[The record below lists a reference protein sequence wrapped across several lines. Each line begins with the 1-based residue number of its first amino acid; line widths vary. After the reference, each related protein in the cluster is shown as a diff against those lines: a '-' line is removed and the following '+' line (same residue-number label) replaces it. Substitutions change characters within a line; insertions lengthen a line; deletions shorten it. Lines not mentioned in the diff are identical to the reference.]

1 MAYNNKNRKL
11 KAEETKQKIYK
22 SAEKLFSDNDYTKVS
37 VDEIVKEAGVAK
49 GSFYVHFASK
59 DDLIAKLITDI
70 VKKVDSSYRAF
81 LDQFPDDA
89 SAETILLAFVGAIAD
104 ELNDVIGCSKM
115 KALYKA
121 QIAKDV
127 DTNSV
132 NSYSREIYQMFNQII
147 LKGIKNGEFKKDFP
161 SEMLARSF
169 MIAFRGLT
177 YEWCIR
183 YPDFDL
189 KNQAIGLFEVLL
201 SGIKTGK

>member
-1 MAYNNKNRKL
+1 MAYNNENRKL

-22 SAEKLFSDNDYTKVS
+22 SAEKLFSENDYTKVS
-37 VDEIVKEAGVAK
+37 VDQIVKDAGVAK

-59 DDLIAKLITDI
+59 DDLITKLITDK

-81 LDQFPDDA
+81 LDKFSDDA
-89 SAETILLAFVGAIAD
+89 SADTILLAFVGAIAD

-115 KALYKA
+115 KAVYKA

-127 DTNSV
+127 NTNAV
-132 NSYSREIYQMFNQII
+132 TSYSREIYQMFNHII
-147 LKGIKNGEFKKDFP
+147 LKGMENGDFKNDFP
-161 SEMLARSF
+161 PEMLARCF
-169 MIAFRGLT
+169 MIALRGLT
-177 YEWCIR
+177 YEWCVR

-201 SGIKTGK
+201 SGIKTGD